1 MYKFFLTFWHVLNC
15 RCCRLTV
22 INLEEFPGWL
32 LFTWSQWMIFLAGC
46 PRRDSPCVLHCYK
59 SNWWANNWCLYIQ
72 CGSFWGW
79 AIFQQNPSKTFYVIV
94 FKLIFV
100 NNDNNSNHL
109 IIIINTIVIIIIII
123 VIIILK
129 ECTSRCFMG
138 QIWFQVN
145 FDVTISPRLILDF
158 LCLLALMHE

>member
-15 RCCRLTV
+15 RCCRLTL

-32 LFTWSQWMIFLAGC
+32 LFTWSHWMMFLAGC
-46 PRRDSPCVLHCYK
+46 PRRDSPCFLHCYK
-59 SNWWANNWCLYIQ
+59 SNWWANNWYLYIQ
-72 CGSFWGW
+72 CDSFWGW

-100 NNDNNSNHL
+100 NNDNNSNHHHHHYQHYR
-109 IIIINTIVIIIIII
+109 NNNNYYSYHH
-123 VIIILK
+123 LK
-129 ECTSRCFMG
+129 ECTSRYFMG

>member
-15 RCCRLTV
+15 RCCRLTL

-32 LFTWSQWMIFLAGC
+32 LFTWSHWMIFLAGC
-46 PRRDSPCVLHCYK
+46 PRRDSPCFLHCYK

-100 NNDNNSNHL
+100 NNDNNSNHHHHYQHYRNNNNYYSYHHFKRMYQQIFYGSNL
-109 IIIINTIVIIIIII
+109 I
-123 VIIILK
+123 
-129 ECTSRCFMG
+129 SG
-138 QIWFQVN
+138 
-145 FDVTISPRLILDF
+145 
-158 LCLLALMHE
+158 